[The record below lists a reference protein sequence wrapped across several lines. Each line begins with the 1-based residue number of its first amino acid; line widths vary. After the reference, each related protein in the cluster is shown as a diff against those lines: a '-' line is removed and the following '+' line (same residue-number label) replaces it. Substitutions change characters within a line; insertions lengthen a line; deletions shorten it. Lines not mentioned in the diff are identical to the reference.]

1 MSDQLTGGLFEPG
14 VILSFPWWLGR
25 VEEKETWRDNIE
37 EKIFPNIGSIKGWGH
52 RYKVRVFN
60 WHTGE
65 LDKLPPKDL
74 AFCQVIMPVTAGSG
88 HGGASI
94 TPSIEPGSVVFGF
107 FMDGMAGQDGY
118 IVGVLGNSN
127 NNVPKV
133 RGGSA
138 PSQTAV
144 TPTAA
149 GPVTSNPPTP
159 PVGPGS
165 LANLPLPPNVDQL
178 STPQLIKLLN
188 PSRTPTKEEFAAAS
202 KARSEAK
209 LKGLPPN
216 EVERQVL
223 ISTVKASRQPGA
235 NAQSSGNCNL
245 GYQQFNNTFND
256 SNKTPA
262 YVPDNLN
269 VYGIPLQITE
279 GLNLTT
285 LAWTTQDQ
293 DKKVQRP
300 LRSACK
306 KDESDLKGIAKVL
319 TNLIKDANQI
329 KKTAGEV
336 SFAASSIQSQ
346 LNSLIQ
352 GSAQFISSYM
362 VNLLNLILEKL
373 EIEITNILQKKVV
386 PFLFPSEI
394 PTHNNL
400 VSEALELLSCL
411 FRNIIKA
418 LVPTF
423 VKLLKDLISRL
434 VSGPICAVQKMISDF
449 LNPIIGQIT
458 SALSPIL
465 GAIANVA
472 NLVASA
478 FDFLSGILKFF
489 LCDEDPSC
497 PKYDQIDL
505 AGPAKPGIQ
514 VKNFSSGIFNQ
525 LSGGGSINCNT
536 APVFCGPPKVNFFGG
551 GGSGAIA
558 NPIVS
563 NSSSIIGFD
572 IINPGSYTSAPIITL
587 QDPCG
592 NGSGGSFEAKM
603 EPDDKNPGKLK
614 IKNISIKSPGKG
626 YLQRPD
632 GSLGGDG
639 FIWKEPDE
647 GYVLRGGTQGTQ
659 GTQGIQGTFGP
670 AGGTPI
676 TAGGTGGT
684 PVTADGTPVTADG
697 TPVTAGGTGGTPVT
711 AGGTGG
717 TPVTA
722 GGTPVTAGGTGG
734 TPVTAGGTPI
744 TAGGTP
750 ITAGGTGGTPVTAGG
765 TGGTPITAGGTIVD
779 DGSYEVVKINVPITL
794 NKGDIYFPPNEPPKL
809 IEETE
814 SITLEIAPIRNIPL
828 SDSITST
835 VGTEV
840 TDEGEPVTNIPSYR
854 VILSIEELE
863 VVQGGFGYREGDE
876 LIITPDNGLV
886 AKPIINSQG
895 QITRVEVLQTGVG
908 FDEIP
913 EIRTNSPTGFNALI
927 NPIFTVKRIENEES
941 SLNIPK
947 DAKIITVVDCV
958 GRVD

>member
-362 VNLLNLILEKL
+362 TNLLNLILEKL
-373 EIEITNILQKKVV
+373 EIEITCILQKKVV

-458 SALSPIL
+458 SALSTVL
-465 GAIANVA
+465 GAIGDVA

-536 APVFCGPPKVNFFGG
+536 DPVFCGPPKVNFFGG
-551 GGSGAIA
+551 GGSGAAA

-563 NSSSIIGFD
+563 NNSSIIGFD
-572 IINPGSYTSAPIITL
+572 IINPGLYTSAPIITL
-587 QDPCG
+587 EDVCG
-592 NGSGGSFEAKM
+592 NGSGGSFEAIM
-603 EPDDKNPGKLK
+603 EPDEDNQGKLK
-614 IKNISIKSPGKG
+614 VKNILVKSPGRG
-626 YLQRPD
+626 YLKKPD
-632 GSLGGDG
+632 GSMGGDG
-639 FIWKEPDE
+639 STWKESDE
-647 GYVLRGGTQGTQ
+647 GY
-659 GTQGIQGTFGP
+659 IKKC
-670 AGGTPI
+670 
-676 TAGGTGGT
+676 
-684 PVTADGTPVTADG
+684 DG
-697 TPVTAGGTGGTPVT
+697 
-711 AGGTGG
+711 
-717 TPVTA
+717 
-722 GGTPVTAGGTGG
+722 
-734 TPVTAGGTPI
+734 
-744 TAGGTP
+744 
-750 ITAGGTGGTPVTAGG
+750 
-765 TGGTPITAGGTIVD
+765 
-779 DGSYEVVKINVPITL
+779 
-794 NKGDIYFPPNEPPKL
+794 
-809 IEETE
+809 
-814 SITLEIAPIRNIPL
+814 TLEIVKIKKPVTLDPGDTYYPPNGPPQTVSLDYTKYKVNIPQTIATKNCPISLKIRNLEGESKKYFGFIENDNLSLNVKPNRIARGGSKVLGEDVANGTIIVLDVGSPGIGTTAGPGIGTTAGPGIGTTAGPGIGTTSLNETDDDFEPPIIELPLLPVEPINIPVIDDFGISDT
-828 SDSITST
+828 SDSDDKEKI
-835 VGTEV
+835 
-840 TDEGEPVTNIPSYR
+840 SYK
-854 VILSIEELE
+854 VVLCIEEIQ
-863 VVQGGFGYREGDE
+863 VIQGGFGYRPEDE
-876 LIITPDNGLV
+876 IVITPSNGIV
-886 AKPIINSQG
+886 AKPIINEYG
-895 QITRVEVLQTGVG
+895 QITEVKVLNGGCG
-908 FDEIP
+908 FNDIP
-913 EIRTNSPTGFNALI
+913 EIKTNSPTGFNALLI
-927 NPIFTVKRIENEES
+927 PIITVKRLSKDEEFD
-941 SLNIPK
+941 IPK
-947 DAKIITVVDCV
+947 DTKVINVVDCT
-958 GRVD
+958 GCIKCLGGS

>member
-25 VEEKETWRDNIE
+25 VEEKETWRENIE

-209 LKGLPPN
+209 LKGLSPN

-223 ISTVKASRQPGA
+223 ISTVKSSRQPGA

-336 SFAASSIQSQ
+336 SFAASSIQSL
-346 LNSLIQ
+346 LNSSIE

-362 VNLLNLILEKL
+362 TNLLNLILEKL

-423 VKLLKDLISRL
+423 V
-434 VSGPICAVQKMISDF
+434 
-449 LNPIIGQIT
+449 
-458 SALSPIL
+458 
-465 GAIANVA
+465 
-472 NLVASA
+472 
-478 FDFLSGILKFF
+478 
-489 LCDEDPSC
+489 
-497 PKYDQIDL
+497 
-505 AGPAKPGIQ
+505 
-514 VKNFSSGIFNQ
+514 
-525 LSGGGSINCNT
+525 
-536 APVFCGPPKVNFFGG
+536 
-551 GGSGAIA
+551 
-558 NPIVS
+558 
-563 NSSSIIGFD
+563 
-572 IINPGSYTSAPIITL
+572 
-587 QDPCG
+587 
-592 NGSGGSFEAKM
+592 
-603 EPDDKNPGKLK
+603 
-614 IKNISIKSPGKG
+614 
-626 YLQRPD
+626 
-632 GSLGGDG
+632 
-639 FIWKEPDE
+639 
-647 GYVLRGGTQGTQ
+647 
-659 GTQGIQGTFGP
+659 
-670 AGGTPI
+670 
-676 TAGGTGGT
+676 
-684 PVTADGTPVTADG
+684 
-697 TPVTAGGTGGTPVT
+697 
-711 AGGTGG
+711 
-717 TPVTA
+717 
-722 GGTPVTAGGTGG
+722 
-734 TPVTAGGTPI
+734 
-744 TAGGTP
+744 
-750 ITAGGTGGTPVTAGG
+750 
-765 TGGTPITAGGTIVD
+765 
-779 DGSYEVVKINVPITL
+779 
-794 NKGDIYFPPNEPPKL
+794 
-809 IEETE
+809 
-814 SITLEIAPIRNIPL
+814 
-828 SDSITST
+828 
-835 VGTEV
+835 
-840 TDEGEPVTNIPSYR
+840 
-854 VILSIEELE
+854 
-863 VVQGGFGYREGDE
+863 
-876 LIITPDNGLV
+876 
-886 AKPIINSQG
+886 
-895 QITRVEVLQTGVG
+895 
-908 FDEIP
+908 
-913 EIRTNSPTGFNALI
+913 
-927 NPIFTVKRIENEES
+927 
-941 SLNIPK
+941 
-947 DAKIITVVDCV
+947 
-958 GRVD
+958 

>member
-1 MSDQLTGGLFEPG
+1 
-14 VILSFPWWLGR
+14 
-25 VEEKETWRDNIE
+25 
-37 EKIFPNIGSIKGWGH
+37 
-52 RYKVRVFN
+52 
-60 WHTGE
+60 
-65 LDKLPPKDL
+65 
-74 AFCQVIMPVTAGSG
+74 
-88 HGGASI
+88 
-94 TPSIEPGSVVFGF
+94 
-107 FMDGMAGQDGY
+107 
-118 IVGVLGNSN
+118 
-127 NNVPKV
+127 
-133 RGGSA
+133 
-138 PSQTAV
+138 
-144 TPTAA
+144 
-149 GPVTSNPPTP
+149 
-159 PVGPGS
+159 
-165 LANLPLPPNVDQL
+165 
-178 STPQLIKLLN
+178 
-188 PSRTPTKEEFAAAS
+188 
-202 KARSEAK
+202 
-209 LKGLPPN
+209 
-216 EVERQVL
+216 
-223 ISTVKASRQPGA
+223 
-235 NAQSSGNCNL
+235 
-245 GYQQFNNTFND
+245 
-256 SNKTPA
+256 
-262 YVPDNLN
+262 
-269 VYGIPLQITE
+269 
-279 GLNLTT
+279 
-285 LAWTTQDQ
+285 
-293 DKKVQRP
+293 
-300 LRSACK
+300 
-306 KDESDLKGIAKVL
+306 
-319 TNLIKDANQI
+319 
-329 KKTAGEV
+329 
-336 SFAASSIQSQ
+336 
-346 LNSLIQ
+346 
-352 GSAQFISSYM
+352 
-362 VNLLNLILEKL
+362 
-373 EIEITNILQKKVV
+373 
-386 PFLFPSEI
+386 
-394 PTHNNL
+394 
-400 VSEALELLSCL
+400 
-411 FRNIIKA
+411 
-418 LVPTF
+418 
-423 VKLLKDLISRL
+423 
-434 VSGPICAVQKMISDF
+434 
-449 LNPIIGQIT
+449 
-458 SALSPIL
+458 
-465 GAIANVA
+465 
-472 NLVASA
+472 
-478 FDFLSGILKFF
+478 
-489 LCDEDPSC
+489 
-497 PKYDQIDL
+497 
-505 AGPAKPGIQ
+505 

-647 GYVLRGGTQGTQ
+647 GYVLRGGT
-659 GTQGIQGTFGP
+659 
-670 AGGTPI
+670 
-676 TAGGTGGT
+676 
-684 PVTADGTPVTADG
+684 PVTAD
-697 TPVTAGGTGGTPVT
+697 
-711 AGGTGG
+711 
-717 TPVTA
+717 
-722 GGTPVTAGGTGG
+722 
-734 TPVTAGGTPI
+734 
-744 TAGGTP
+744 
-750 ITAGGTGGTPVTAGG
+750 
-765 TGGTPITAGGTIVD
+765 GTIVD

-941 SLNIPK
+941 LLNIPK